1 MSDAL
6 QELQVMIRAKYPLI
20 YIQTWEEERVEEALK
35 AICQK
40 LNEGPTSLPRQLHT
54 WSVTQAMEPPI
65 MNRIRDVGDNQ
76 RLPAELEVLAE
87 IHEAAE
93 GAVFLLRDYH
103 PYLRDNRVV
112 RLLRDLSGRLRGKT
126 QTLVLV
132 SPTLNLPMELEKD
145 ITVLEFPLPGPD
157 EIGAQLDEVISNV
170 KDNPKVDVNLDPLQR
185 EQIIKAAQGLT
196 LEEIESA
203 FARSLVEV
211 KKLDI
216 DRILEEKKQIVKKSG
231 LLEYYPADNKM
242 GDVGGFD
249 LLKDWLE
256 KREEAFTDK
265 ARDFGIPN
273 PKGVLLL
280 GVQGCGK
287 SLIAKAIAATWNLPM
302 LKLDVGRI
310 FGSLVGQS
318 EENIRKAIRVAEGV
332 APCVLW
338 ADELEKGFAGTQ
350 SSGVSDGGTTAR
362 VFSTFLTWM
371 QEKTK
376 PVFLIA
382 TANDVTKLPPE
393 LLRKGRFDEI
403 FFIDLPQQKDRE
415 EILAIHLNKRKRNP
429 ANYDLA
435 ALAKETKGYSG
446 AELEQIVVSSL
457 YDAFDAGTDIT
468 QEILVNEAHAQVPLS
483 RMMSEEIDELRTW
496 ATLRARP
503 SATRKGED

>member
-1 MSDAL
+1 MNAL
-6 QELQVMIRAKYPLI
+6 QELEVMIRAKYPLI
-20 YIQTWEEERVEEALK
+20 YIQTWEEERVEEAIK
-35 AICQK
+35 AICDK
-40 LNEGPTSLPRQLHT
+40 LNKSGGALPRQLHT

-65 MNRIRDVGDNQ
+65 VARIRNNDDQ
-76 RLPAELEVLAE
+76 KKLPAELEVLAE
-87 IHEAAE
+87 VHEAAE

-132 SPTLNLPMELEKD
+132 SPVMQLPMELEKD
-145 ITVLEFPLPGPD
+145 VTVLEFPLPGVD
-157 EIGAQLDEVISNV
+157 EINAQLDEVIESV
-170 KDNPKVDVNLDPLQR
+170 KGNPKVTTDLQPDER
-185 EQIIKAAQGLT
+185 EQIVKAAQGLT

-211 KKLDI
+211 KKLDVE
-216 DRILEEKKQIVKKSG
+216 RILEEKKQIVKKSG
-231 LLEYYPADNKM
+231 LLEYYPPQNKLS
-242 GDVGGFD
+242 DVGGFD

-256 KREEAFTDK
+256 KRHAAFTDK
-265 ARDFGIPN
+265 AQDFGIPS

-318 EENIRKAIRVAEGV
+318 EENIRKAIRVAESV

-403 FFIDLPQQKDRE
+403 FFIDLPDKDERV
-415 EILAIHLNKRKRNP
+415 EILRIHLSKRGRKPETYNLDEI
-429 ANYDLA
+429 ATA
-435 ALAKETKGYSG
+435 TKGYSG
-446 AELEQIVVSSL
+446 AEIEQIVVSSL
-457 YDAFDAGTDIT
+457 YDAFDEGTDIT
-468 QEILVNEAHAQVPLS
+468 QEILLKEAHAQVPLS
-483 RMMSEEIDELRTW
+483 RMMAEEIQELRTW
-496 ATLRARP
+496 ANLRTRP
-503 SATRKGED
+503 SATKKND